1 MDPDLVLRKL
11 ALEPESVETV
21 PPKRTRCIRSRMG
34 ALVRWAFSRGT
45 VYAVARIDA
54 RGIDTLGVVGLRVG
68 PTAKGTA
75 RALGTALIGM
85 VTPPLAT
92 SAADRAGV
100 GFGAFDLAIHSANRD
115 EL

>member
-21 PPKRTRCIRSRMG
+21 PPKRTRCIRSRMR
-34 ALVRWAFSRGT
+34 ALVRWALGRGT
-45 VYAVARIDA
+45 VNAMACINARS
-54 RGIDTLGVVGLRVG
+54 IDTLGVVGLGMR
-68 PTAKGTA
+68 PTAKRTA

-85 VTPPLAT
+85 MTPPLAT
-92 SAADRAGV
+92 SATDRAGM
-100 GFGAFDLAIHSANRD
+100 GFGAFDLAVHSANRN